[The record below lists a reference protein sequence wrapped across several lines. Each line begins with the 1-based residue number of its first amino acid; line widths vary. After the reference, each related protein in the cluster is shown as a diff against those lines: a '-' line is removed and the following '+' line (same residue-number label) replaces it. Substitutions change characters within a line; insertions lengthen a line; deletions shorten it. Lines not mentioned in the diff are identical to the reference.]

1 MTSRAYAFADEDPDQ
16 RLNALSALFDPVSF
30 RHCEALGIDRGWR
43 CWEVGAGRPTVANW
57 LARRVGEKG
66 HVLATDIDITGLTN
80 HVDPAV
86 DVQRHDVTTDD
97 IPLGQFHLVHV
108 RHVLLHLPARV
119 EVIKRMISAL
129 RPGGWVLIE
138 DYDHVMPLVCV
149 DAYRPEHHRANKVHA
164 GVRALL
170 TEHGLDLEYARALP
184 RTLHEAGL
192 REVGADAYFSLTAPA
207 GNMLGVAN
215 VTQLREALI
224 VRELASEE
232 EVDGHLRAMADGTIT
247 IGTLPLISAWGRQP
261 EKWAPPAAGTA
272 PEIRRPGR

>member
-1 MTSRAYAFADEDPDQ
+1 MNSGYAFAEEDPGQ
-16 RLNALSALFDPVSF
+16 RLDALSALFDPVSF
-30 RHCEALGIDRGWR
+30 RHLEALGVDRGWR

-57 LARRVGEKG
+57 LARHVGESG
-66 HVLATDIDITGLTN
+66 RVLATDIDITGLTN

-97 IPLGQFHLVHV
+97 IPLGQFHLVHA
-108 RHVLLHLPARV
+108 RHVLLHLPAQV

-149 DAYRPEHHRANKVHA
+149 DAYRPEHNRANRVHA
-164 GVRALL
+164 GLRALL

-184 RTLHEAGL
+184 RILREAGL
-192 REVGADAYFSLTAPA
+192 REVGADAYFSLTAAA
-207 GNMLGVAN
+207 GNLLGIAN

-224 VRELASEE
+224 ARGLATDE
-232 EVDGHLRAMADGTIT
+232 EVDGHLRAMADETIT

-261 EKWAPPAAGTA
+261 
-272 PEIRRPGR
+272 